1 MKMSKSYL
9 ITLLNYISNVY
20 ELGEKIK
27 ALSNTRANSKISTS
41 AIAMVVLIGFMLKIR
56 SFNQLDDWL
65 ENGDLNNCEGVP

>member
-1 MKMSKSYL
+1 MSKSYL